1 MDNNSN
7 FQTYLFI
14 NSKNFEISVNNLSD
28 FKILYEKK
36 KIYQNNFNEL
46 DYHQLDVFLK
56 ENIYEIEKRLNSF
69 VKNIILIIDF
79 DFYFNLSVS
88 IKRNNDRKFIKLEDI
103 NYLLNDLRDQCQKT
117 ISEQKIIHLIIDNY
131 KINNDN
137 YSFLPKEINCDFFS
151 LDVTFVCLSNEIFK
165 RLEKVFEK
173 YHISIAKI
181 INYEYMKNLFNEDI
195 NEPFVMADRLL
206 KGYNKNEVMFTQKTI
221 KNKGFFEKFFH
232 FFS

>member
-46 DYHQLDVFLK
+46 DYNQLDIFLK

-88 IKRNNDRKFIKLEDI
+88 IKRNNNRKFIKLEDI

-117 ISEQKIIHLIIDNY
+117 ISNK
-131 KINNDN
+131 K
-137 YSFLPKEINCDFFS
+137 
-151 LDVTFVCLSNEIFK
+151 
-165 RLEKVFEK
+165 
-173 YHISIAKI
+173 
-181 INYEYMKNLFNEDI
+181 LFI
-195 NEPFVMADRLL
+195 
-206 KGYNKNEVMFTQKTI
+206 
-221 KNKGFFEKFFH
+221 
-232 FFS
+232 